1 MPGKVVKILVK
12 EGECGA
18 VLYRAPHP
26 FCMIC
31 VISLTFVT
39 FFLPPPPHILNISG
53 DTVASGQAL
62 FILEAMK
69 MEHSVKAT
77 FTGTVTKVH
86 SRVGDLVE
94 DGRVLITC
102 EGK

>member
-1 MPGKVVKILVK
+1 M
-12 EGECGA
+12 
-18 VLYRAPHP
+18 
-26 FCMIC
+26 
-31 VISLTFVT
+31 
-39 FFLPPPPHILNISG
+39 
-53 DTVASGQAL
+53 ASGQAL

-94 DGRVLITC
+94 DGRVLVTC

>member
-1 MPGKVVKILVK
+1 MGLFLI
-12 EGECGA
+12 A
-18 VLYRAPHP
+18 HHNTHQ
-26 FCMIC
+26 FCIPC
-31 VISLTFVT
+31 ITNYT
-39 FFLPPPPHILNISG
+39 LPLPPHILNISG